1 MDIKQK
7 ASLFAICSAFILAGS
22 KFSVGLLSGSM
33 AVASSGLDSLLD
45 VFMSAMNFLAI
56 RKAAQPPDLT
66 HPYGHGKAEN
76 LAAVGQS
83 FVILFTGSF
92 IIFKAAEKY
101 FLKEGIAY
109 SVLDLGVMALSLLF
123 SFIISTTLRKVGR
136 KTDSDALKADALH
149 YTSDLYSNSAAILAI
164 ILAYYTGQVSFDTLF
179 AVIVGLIIIF
189 SALKILK
196 SGIVGLMDS
205 RIPEAM
211 EASLIKIITNSP
223 YPVAGYHNLRTR
235 FSGSRKYVD
244 FHLLICRKLN
254 VGEAHEEANKMEAD
268 LKSKV
273 SGIDIVIHIEPCSF
287 DCELTE
293 ATCSVVLNREGK
305 GFVPP
310 KGQSQT
316 YSA

>member
-7 ASLFAICSAFILAGS
+7 ASLFAISSAFVLAGS

-56 RKAAQPPDLT
+56 TKAAQPPDLT
-66 HPYGHGKAEN
+66 HPYGHGKTES

-101 FLKEGIAY
+101 FLKEGVAY
-109 SVLDLGVMALSLLF
+109 SVLDLGVMVLSLLF

-164 ILAYYTGQVSFDTLF
+164 LLTYYTGQVSFDMLF

-196 SGIVGLMDS
+196 SGVVGLMDS
-205 RIPEAM
+205 RIPEAI
-211 EASLIKIITNSP
+211 EASLITIITDRP
-223 YPVAGYHNLRTR
+223 FPVAGYHNLRTR
-235 FSGSRKYVD
+235 FSGTRKYAD
-244 FHLLICRKLN
+244 FHSLICRKLN
-254 VGEAHEEANKMEAD
+254 VTEAHEEANKMEAEI
-268 LKSKV
+268 KSKIQ
-273 SGIDIVIHIEPCSF
+273 SIDIVIHIEPCSF

-293 ATCSVVLNREGK
+293 ATCNVLKQK
-305 GFVPP
+305 GGESHRH
-310 KGQSQT
+310 KLR
-316 YSA
+316 